1 MMALGWLVVTLD
13 MPLYMILEGRA
24 FWPVF
29 LKRAA
34 IRRQLNRLRR
44 IERDTIAAFGR
55 FNRTRAQEDERAYQE
70 LGVLLRE
77 YPMDKDGHYIA
88 PFPTRLGN
96 LIHAFET
103 YPDVRYGADA
113 VFYWPRLLMKMDKDA
128 REDLDT
134 RQALPDSAVYASVAL
149 LITGVLWTGYAAGKI
164 FSGLVAARWPELT
177 AAASPFAIPLPSAT
191 ACCMVALI
199 SYVCAAIVYRAS
211 LYTNSQ
217 YGEVFKAAF
226 DLYMPLLNRDF
237 IDASGIVAQV
247 ASVTRDTALMA
258 APRRRH
264 YEVVWRYLHNYRVQC
279 PHCMSSFSASEVSAH
294 TCRLGA
300 TRQPSADKTTNFGW
314 LLRAVG
320 FVLGMAGALRRYPYR
335 STHR

>member
-164 FSGLVAARWPELT
+164 FSRLVAARWPELT

-217 YGEVFKAAF
+217 YGEVFRLVHATIESRLHRCLGHRRAGSVG
-226 DLYMPLLNRDF
+226 DAGHRTHGGAPPTPLR
-237 IDASGIVAQV
+237 SSVAILTQLPS
-247 ASVTRDTALMA
+247 A
-258 APRRRH
+258 
-264 YEVVWRYLHNYRVQC
+264 
-279 PHCMSSFSASEVSAH
+279 MSSLHV
-294 TCRLGA
+294 
-300 TRQPSADKTTNFGW
+300 
-314 LLRAVG
+314 V
-320 FVLGMAGALRRYPYR
+320 V
-335 STHR
+335 